1 MCELPYEN
9 LQPVVLLM
17 QLQSPLVGELY
28 APPGL
33 VSALPH
39 GNIVPLPPQSILHGV
54 LGQALLLQGASQGP
68 GGRGRRKGEKSCRTG
83 RRDVEGLEG
92 RDNFEI

>member
-54 LGQALLLQGASQGP
+54 LGQALLLQGASQGA
-68 GGRGRRKGEKSCRTG
+68 GRKGE
-83 RRDVEGLEG
+83 EEG
-92 RDNFEI
+92 RKIL